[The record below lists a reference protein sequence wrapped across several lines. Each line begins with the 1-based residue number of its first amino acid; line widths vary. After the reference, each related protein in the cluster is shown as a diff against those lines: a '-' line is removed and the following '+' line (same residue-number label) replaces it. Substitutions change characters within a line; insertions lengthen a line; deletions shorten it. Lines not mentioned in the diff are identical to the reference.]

1 MTVEKV
7 TVSLPPDIAAAAR
20 AAVRSGEAE
29 SLSAYVAN
37 ALRERQARAHGLAEL
52 ERVLGGRPPQEAIDA
67 VHRAWGITPS
77 SSTTNAAGSAT
88 DPAAGAA

>member
-7 TVSLPPDIAAAAR
+7 TISLPPDVAAAAR
-20 AAVRSGEAE
+20 VAVNNGEAE
-29 SLSAYVAN
+29 SLSAYVAT

-77 SSTTNAAGSAT
+77 PPDDT